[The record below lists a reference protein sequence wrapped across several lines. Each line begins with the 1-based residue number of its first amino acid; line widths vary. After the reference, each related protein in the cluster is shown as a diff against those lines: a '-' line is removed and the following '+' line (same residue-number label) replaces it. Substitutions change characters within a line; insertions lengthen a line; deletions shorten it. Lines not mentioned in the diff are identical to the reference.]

1 MSDVY
6 APPQPPPPQ
15 PPSSSG
21 YDVLRPFVFLFDDP
35 RWMPKVMLGGL
46 FVLLSTVVAGIPFLL
61 GYIARMMRNI
71 IAGDPRPLPEWDDLG
86 EFFGEG
92 LVLFGVSLIY
102 MLPVS
107 VLSILVAIPAAFVDN
122 VTQPGLHE
130 VGAGIV
136 TCASCVVS
144 MLSFVITLILPAAM
158 LRVIATRRFGAAFE
172 LREVWV
178 FITRNIGNYLLPLV
192 TELVAYILS
201 FAGLALL
208 CVGVIFTFFWAV
220 LVAGYAFATVWRA
233 APQS

>member
-1 MSDVY
+1 MSGVY
-6 APPQPPPPQ
+6 APPQPPPPP

-35 RWMPKVMLGGL
+35 RWVPKVMIGGL

-61 GYIARMMRNI
+61 GYTARMTRNI

-92 LVLFGVSLIY
+92 LMLFAVGLIY

-107 VLSILVAIPAAFVDN
+107 ILSILVGIPAALVDN
-122 VTQPGLHE
+122 ITQPGLHE

-136 TCASCVVS
+136 TCASCFVS

-158 LRVIATRRFGAAFE
+158 MRVIATRRFGAAFE
-172 LREVWV
+172 FKDVWV
-178 FITRNIGNYLLPLV
+178 FITRN
-192 TELVAYILS
+192 
-201 FAGLALL
+201 
-208 CVGVIFTFFWAV
+208 
-220 LVAGYAFATVWRA
+220 
-233 APQS
+233 